1 MTCPVKLVEV
11 RDMSKPNATQLVTL
25 EAAAATLG
33 RGYSRSSI
41 LRRINSGEWRE
52 GIEWIDDRL
61 DGARYRQI
69 KINLTAVEEW
79 RRKPAGKR

>member
-1 MTCPVKLVEV
+1 MNTKQTTE
-11 RDMSKPNATQLVTL
+11 LVTL
-25 EAAAATLG
+25 ETAAAALG

-52 GIEWIDDRL
+52 GIEWIDDRP
-61 DGARYRQI
+61 GTSRYRLI
-69 KINLTAVEEW
+69 KINLTAVEAR